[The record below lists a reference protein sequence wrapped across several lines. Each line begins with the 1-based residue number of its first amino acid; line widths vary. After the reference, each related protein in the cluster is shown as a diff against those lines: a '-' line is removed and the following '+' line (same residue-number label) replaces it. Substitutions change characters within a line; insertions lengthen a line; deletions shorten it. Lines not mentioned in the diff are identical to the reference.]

1 MALVPNW
8 FLMKLLVEKAP
19 RPLLAA
25 ILVIA
30 ATGPLSWLAV
40 IYLLS
45 SSPDPSAS
53 ALAGSRVLGLVIA
66 FVAIPRMV
74 FGPIMIVVE
83 GAALFMIH
91 ERLTRAVLAV
101 AVLMDLVPLGLYALH
116 VARMPHY

>member
-1 MALVPNW
+1 
-8 FLMKLLVEKAP
+8 MKLLVANVS
-19 RPLLAA
+19 RAVSVT

-40 IYLLS
+40 IYLLG
-45 SSPDPSAS
+45 SPDPSTS
-53 ALAGSRVLGLVIA
+53 ALAGNPVLGLLIA

-74 FGPIMIVVE
+74 FGPVMVVVE
-83 GAALFMIH
+83 GAAFFMIH

-116 VARMPHY
+116 VARMAH

>member
-1 MALVPNW
+1 
-8 FLMKLLVEKAP
+8 MKLPVEKAS

-40 IYLLS
+40 IYLLG
-45 SSPDPSAS
+45 SPDPSTP
-53 ALAGSRVLGLVIA
+53 ALAGNSVLGLLIA

-74 FGPIMIVVE
+74 FGPVMVVVE
-83 GAALFMIH
+83 GAAFFMIH